1 MEAFFILARM
11 KKTTVEELYSI
22 YLKHTTLSKDSRNI
36 TESCIYLALK
46 GENFNGNE
54 FADDALKK
62 GAAYVLIDEEKVW
75 KDNRYLLVDDV
86 LESLQQL
93 AHYHRKQLS
102 IPVLAISGSNGKTT
116 TKELIAAALSKKFNT
131 LYTLGN
137 YNNHIGV
144 PLTLLRINQ
153 QHELA
158 IIEMGANHQGEI
170 AFLCQIAAPNYG
182 MLTNI
187 GKAHLEGFGGEE
199 GVRKGKTEMFKYI
212 DEHKGTLFINL
223 DDPKIK
229 VSVPKN
235 INSITYSIKESANY
249 KGTLLET
256 HPRLVGTWESNSQS
270 GQINSALYGAYNF
283 HNILAAWSIASYFG
297 VKASDIDDAINTYES
312 DMNRSQLV
320 KKLGAEI
327 YLDAYNANPSSM
339 SLSLENF
346 EKVKAS
352 KKVAILG
359 DMFELGDDAAAEHK
373 KIIDQAKKY
382 HSIQLCVFVGL
393 HFYEH
398 YYKNEKVAFFKTTEE
413 AKKWFRAN
421 SWKESTLLL
430 KGSRGMKLE
439 SILEV

>member
-153 QHELA
+153 QHELP
-158 IIEMGANHQGEI
+158 II
-170 AFLCQIAAPNYG
+170 
-182 MLTNI
+182 
-187 GKAHLEGFGGEE
+187 
-199 GVRKGKTEMFKYI
+199 
-212 DEHKGTLFINL
+212 
-223 DDPKIK
+223 
-229 VSVPKN
+229 
-235 INSITYSIKESANY
+235 
-249 KGTLLET
+249 
-256 HPRLVGTWESNSQS
+256 
-270 GQINSALYGAYNF
+270 
-283 HNILAAWSIASYFG
+283 
-297 VKASDIDDAINTYES
+297 
-312 DMNRSQLV
+312 
-320 KKLGAEI
+320 
-327 YLDAYNANPSSM
+327 
-339 SLSLENF
+339 
-346 EKVKAS
+346 
-352 KKVAILG
+352 
-359 DMFELGDDAAAEHK
+359 
-373 KIIDQAKKY
+373 
-382 HSIQLCVFVGL
+382 
-393 HFYEH
+393 
-398 YYKNEKVAFFKTTEE
+398 
-413 AKKWFRAN
+413 
-421 SWKESTLLL
+421 
-430 KGSRGMKLE
+430 
-439 SILEV
+439 